1 MTKIDKLDLDKVL
14 KLITNFIKYEIQKT
28 GYKKVVLGLSGGLDS
43 STVAY
48 LSVKALGSQNVVG
61 FIMPYKTSSPDSKKH
76 ALVIAKKLKIKVFEV
91 PITEMV
97 AAYLSKFK
105 NNISQVR
112 QGNIM
117 ARQRMIVL
125 YDKSEEFKGL
135 VIGTGNKTE
144 FLLGYTTLWGDSAS
158 ALVPLGD
165 LYKTQV
171 RILARYIGVPEEI
184 ILKKPSADLWKG
196 QTDEEDLGF
205 TYADVDKLL
214 YYMVDERY
222 PVPQLQKLG
231 YKKSFIDKV
240 FKIIQRT
247 QFKRKLPIIAKIS
260 ARTIDHDFRY
270 PRDWGL

>member
-1 MTKIDKLDLDKVL
+1 MTKIDKIDLDNVS
-14 KLITNFIKYEIQKT
+14 KLITNFIKYEVQKT

-48 LSVKALGSQNVVG
+48 LSVKALGHKNVVG

-76 ALVIAKKLKIKVFEV
+76 ALVIAKELKIKVFEV
-91 PITEMV
+91 PITDMV
-97 AAYLSKFK
+97 DAYLRKFK
-105 NNISQVR
+105 NEIPQVR

-158 ALVPLGD
+158 ALVPIGD

-171 RILARYIGVPEEI
+171 RILAKYIGVPEEI

-231 YKKSFIDKV
+231 YKKIFIDKV

>member
-1 MTKIDKLDLDKVL
+1 MTKIDKIDLDNVS
-14 KLITNFIKYEIQKT
+14 KLITNFIKYEVQKT

-48 LSVKALGSQNVVG
+48 LSVKALGNKNVIG

-76 ALVIAKKLKIKVFEV
+76 ALVIAKELKIKVFEV
-91 PITEMV
+91 PITDMV
-97 AAYLSKFK
+97 DAYLRKFK
-105 NNISQVR
+105 NEIPQVR

-158 ALVPLGD
+158 ALVPIGD

-171 RILARYIGVPEEI
+171 RILAKYIGVPEEI

-205 TYADVDKLL
+205 TYANVDKLL

-231 YKKSFIDKV
+231 YKKTFIDKV

-260 ARTIDHDFRY
+260 GRTIDHDFRY